1 MVDANDKQTC
11 VIKKKEGFLDVFL
24 IFFGCVFG
32 ICFNNSVG
40 DQYNLQKLA
49 NFRA

>member
-24 IFFGCVFG
+24 IFLDVFLEFVLIIRWG
-32 ICFNNSVG
+32 INTIYKN
-40 DQYNLQKLA
+40 
-49 NFRA
+49 